1 MANQV
6 DCCCCCCCC
15 WMLFDAECRRI
26 IWWLQFFFLLVV
38 MVVVVLLVIIHIPT
52 WEDDDLY
59 YLVCCCCV
67 CVATFTDVVVVFYCN
82 GSQPRLLLLLLLMFY
97 DHHRRSEIGPRRL
110 AFPFLFHQC
119 TDGGDQL
126 GCKKIMVLFTT
137 LLQTHTHTD
146 TLGYQR
152 KIDWKCVW
160 TSGNRTVCQWE
171 KTTVTA
177 IAFANENVNWNCEE
191 N

>member
-82 GSQPRLLLLLLLMFY
+82 GSQPRLLLLLLMFY

-110 AFPFLFHQC
+110 AFPFLLHQC